1 MNEDRL
7 ISYAVVKSTQ
17 HLPQRNVIKEPR
29 FDDRLTLYIF
39 ILKED
44 YYPMNA
50 LLTTLDTNAKFYL
63 PLVQKSNVTT
73 PLPSPIFILCIDNQL
88 ELPAP
93 GTRPSTKSTFTISRH
108 GYSIF
113 DSPYDHG
120 RWRDGAAWRLV
131 VGERDIKSVRRL
143 CCTIGH

>member
-7 ISYAVVKSTQ
+7 ISYAIVKSTQ

-93 GTRPSTKSTFTISRH
+93 GTRARSQHSLFRDMGIR
-108 GYSIF
+108 YSIHHTIT
-113 DSPYDHG
+113 D
-120 RWRDGAAWRLV
+120 DGVAAWRLV

>member
-1 MNEDRL
+1 MTRVNDERRSMDIL
-7 ISYAVVKSTQ
+7 CNSEKHATPSLEKCHHGAKI
-17 HLPQRNVIKEPR
+17 
-29 FDDRLTLYIF
+29 RLTLYIF

-120 RWRDGAAWRLV
+120 RWRMELRGGSW
-131 VGERDIKSVRRL
+131 
-143 CCTIGH
+143 